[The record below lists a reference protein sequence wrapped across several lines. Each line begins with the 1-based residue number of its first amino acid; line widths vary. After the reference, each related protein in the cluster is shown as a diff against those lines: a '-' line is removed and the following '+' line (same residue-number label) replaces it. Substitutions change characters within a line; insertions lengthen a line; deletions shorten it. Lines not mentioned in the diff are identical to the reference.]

1 MIDQLTEAYADYLT
15 GSYDCP
21 DRIVLNGYYRLGS
34 TGGGFRHWWQRL
46 HGTDDNL
53 DKTHLVRMAG
63 RFSRRVKTYAEKH
76 QIPVVYCQPKERKHE
91 LAEEYIP
98 QAPTFVGLFLVI
110 ISRASGLV
118 WDAPRTEAGR
128 LGHLTKHYR
137 YINHLF
143 FHIMDPEW
151 GHITIRISGHPPFRA
166 MIILNGH
173 EYVARRAKQA
183 GLEFEQSSNSFTH
196 LMNPADLTQIAETW
210 CAWHP
215 KGQLDQVCQRWVYTC
230 LHFALSEEERLRSGF
245 SYDYSLFQVE
255 YSRNLLFRR
264 PAQMEQV
271 FNTLIDRSRSLLD
284 LKRIKT
290 IFGRQRRPHYK
301 GKAKAHRVSVER
313 ILERPAYDLTIFR
326 IHFGPFTL
334 KLYTKGEAILRAE
347 VTVHNAKALPGKRD
361 LDHFPQVIAKLQQIL
376 VRFLNQLH
384 SLDQAFVADDTLDTL
399 GQPGLVGTT
408 RTAGLDLNK
417 TRLRTV
423 LQAVI
428 ALAPFPT
435 GFTASQL
442 ADKVRYF
449 MGWDDTQYRP
459 RQAAYD
465 LRKLRGKQW
474 VEKIGNSRRYQPLLA
489 GLKIMAALLT
499 LRQKV
504 VKPVLAGSTKPK
516 SEPLPHHQTELD
528 IQYRKVQTEMHQ
540 LLLMLG
546 IAL

>member
-1 MIDQLTEAYADYLT
+1 MMDQLMEAYADYLE

-34 TGGGFRHWWQRL
+34 TGGGFRHWWRRL
-46 HGTDDNL
+46 HGTDENL

-63 RFSRRVKTYAEKH
+63 RFSRRVKAYAEKH
-76 QIPVVYCQPKERKHE
+76 EIPVLYCQPEERKHE

-98 QAPTFVGLFLVI
+98 QDPAFVGLFLVI

-118 WDAPRTEAGR
+118 WDAHRTAEGR

-151 GHITIRISGHPPFRA
+151 GHITIRMSGHPPFRA

-173 EYVARRAKQA
+173 EYVARQAHQA
-183 GLEFEQSSNSFTH
+183 GLEFEQTSNSFTEI
-196 LMNPADLTQIAETW
+196 MNPTDLTQIAETS
-210 CAWHP
+210 CALHT
-215 KGQLDQVCQRWVYTC
+215 KGQLDQVCERWVYTC
-230 LHFALSEEERLRSGF
+230 LHFALPQEERLRSGF
-245 SYDYSLFQVE
+245 GYNYSLFQVE
-255 YSRNLLFRR
+255 YSRNLLFRQ

-271 FNTLIDRSRSLLD
+271 FNALIDRSRSLLD

-301 GKAKAHRVSVER
+301 GTAKAHRVSVER
-313 ILERPAYDLTIFR
+313 ILERPAYDLTIFK

-334 KLYTKGEAILRAE
+334 KLYTKGEAILRCE
-347 VTVHNAKALPGKRD
+347 VTVHNAKALHCKRD

-384 SLDQAFVADDTLDTL
+384 ALDQAFVADDTLDTL
-399 GQPGLVGTT
+399 GHPGLVGSA

-417 TRLRTV
+417 PRLRTV

-428 ALAPFPT
+428 ALAPLPN

-442 ADKVRYF
+442 ADKVRHL
-449 MGWDDTQYRP
+449 MGWDDSQYRP

-465 LRKLRGKQW
+465 LKKLRGKQW
-474 VEKIGNSRRYQPLLA
+474 VEKIGHSRRYQPLPT
-489 GLKIMAALLT
+489 GLKIIAALLT
-499 LRQKV
+499 LREKV
-504 VKPVLAGSTKPK
+504 VKPILAGAAKPK
-516 SEPLPHHQTELD
+516 SEPISQNQTELD
-528 IQYRKVQTEMHQ
+528 IQYCKVQTEMHQ

-546 IAL
+546 IAV